1 MANAYENGERQ
12 GKDRI
17 GNGPALHN
25 AVRRVTFAIRPST
38 GA

>member
-12 GKDRI
+12 GKGRVGD
-17 GNGPALHN
+17 GPALRN
-25 AVRRVTFAIRPST
+25 AVRRVTFVIRPPS